1 MGVCIKFN
9 VVASPL
15 RGLATL
21 LPWGLIAGGSPRGL
35 IALVTRGNGSP
46 GREWEQATDIASWI
60 VNISIYPHNSGLS
73 SRLIYRGHNLYLN
86 PTPM

>member
-21 LPWGLIAGGSPRGL
+21 LPRGLIAGGSPRGL

-46 GREWEQATDIASWI
+46 GGNENKRRTSLPE
-60 VNISIYPHNSGLS
+60 
-73 SRLIYRGHNLYLN
+73 
-86 PTPM
+86 